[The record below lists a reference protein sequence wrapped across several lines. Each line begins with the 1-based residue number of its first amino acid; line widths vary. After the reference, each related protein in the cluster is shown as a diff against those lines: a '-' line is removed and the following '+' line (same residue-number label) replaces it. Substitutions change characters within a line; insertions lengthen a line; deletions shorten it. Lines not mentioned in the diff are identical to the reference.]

1 MKSFGRLLMAAA
13 LIVPAAGIA
22 TAAHAGAATPDNVTC
37 TTNTGTIKAST
48 GVSLTTRRG
57 TTWSGSKGTLDSCTG
72 VGISDS
78 TSATLSF
85 TVQRS
90 AVSCKN
96 IKGSLFIGS
105 GQIKWGDG
113 SNAGVTNTV
122 KINVFFASLTQI
134 KFSGIVTGGF
144 TKIQGKT
151 ARVGSGYLRGQK
163 LAGTASIPPNL
174 RSAGDNGGTCGNAKT
189 SRVKKLDYTNTSDF
203 TIGAAAAS

>member
-22 TAAHAGAATPDNVTC
+22 TAQSAGAASADNVTC
-37 TTNTGTIKAST
+37 TTNTGTMKAST
-48 GVSLTTRRG
+48 GVSLSTRRG
-57 TTWSGSKGTLDSCTG
+57 TTWTSKAGTLDSCTG
-72 VGISDS
+72 IGIADS

-113 SNAGVTNTV
+113 SNSGVNNTI
-122 KINVFFASLTQI
+122 KLNVFFTSLTKI
-134 KFSGIVTGGF
+134 KFSGIVTGAF
-144 TKIQGKT
+144 TKVQGST
-151 ARVGSGYLRGQK
+151 GRIGSDYLRGK
-163 LAGTASIPPNL
+163 KIAGTASIPPDL
-174 RSAGDNGGTCGNAKT
+174 RSAGDNDGKCGNAKT
-189 SRVKKLDYTNTSDF
+189 ARVKSLAFTNASDF
-203 TIGAAAAS
+203 TIGV